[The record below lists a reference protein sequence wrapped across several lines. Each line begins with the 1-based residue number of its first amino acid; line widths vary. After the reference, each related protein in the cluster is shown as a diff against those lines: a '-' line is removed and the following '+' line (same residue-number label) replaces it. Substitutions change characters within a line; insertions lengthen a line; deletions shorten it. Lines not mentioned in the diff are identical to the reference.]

1 MNEMKKRAQRN
12 KSDEISLPT
21 PDSMM
26 TQKSA
31 TIR

>member
-1 MNEMKKRAQRN
+1 MNEMKKKGAEE

-21 PDSMM
+21 ASSMM
-26 TQKSA
+26 TRKSA